1 MSPAT
6 LAMLVMLNGFFH
18 DLSVAMF
25 LCALVAL
32 TWAAAEFLKEPSAEG
47 RRCLERLERL
57 FGRVA
62 TWSFFFLVAF
72 GAVRMY
78 FFKSHEWSAA
88 AGREQ
93 LPALVAKHV
102 AFVVLIV
109 AGILHRLKLR
119 RSRR

>member
-6 LAMLVMLNGFFH
+6 LAMLVMMNGFFH

-25 LCALVAL
+25 LCALVVL
-32 TWAAAEFLKEPSAEG
+32 TWAAAEFLKIPSAEG
-47 RRCLERLERL
+47 RRLLERLERL

-62 TWSFFFLVAF
+62 AWSFFFLVAF

-78 FFKSHEWSAA
+78 FFQSHEWSAA

-93 LPALVAKHV
+93 LPALVAKHA

-109 AGILHRLKLR
+109 AGILHSLKLR